1 MINFFYKKIILC
13 LYRKLF
19 IKKTRKKWST
29 DNLPESEPLRL
40 YSKL

>member
-13 LYRKLF
+13 LHRKLF
-19 IKKTRKKWST
+19 IKKTRNKWST
-29 DNLPESEPLRL
+29 DGLPESEPPRL

>member
-1 MINFFYKKIILC
+1 MIKFFYRKIILC

-19 IKKTRKKWST
+19 IRKTRKKWST
-29 DNLPESEPLRL
+29 DNLNESEPPAL

>member
-19 IKKTRKKWST
+19 IKKTRNKWAT
-29 DNLPESEPLRL
+29 DGLPESEPIKL